1 MADKNTDALRKVA
14 LTTGEFSKNF
24 LTTVA
29 GDTSSNLVVSPLSAQ
44 VALAMAA
51 YGAGGKTATQMR
63 KSLLLPEDNQ
73 LGQSGYKSLIER
85 LNGVKE
91 VELRIANKIYPA
103 KQFVIKSAYKEL
115 TARKFLSRCEELDFH
130 NSEAAA
136 RTINSWCEQQTNNR
150 IKDVIARGSLHPNT
164 ALVLVNAA
172 YFKGSW
178 AKRFDPSLTADR
190 PFHLND
196 KTSKIVPTMFLKHT
210 FRFGH
215 LPEVNARFIE
225 LPYRGNELSMVIIL
239 PKEVNGLK
247 AVRDNLHKVNLAA
260 RLKRTGPS
268 HVELSL
274 PKFKIETTLNLEQSL
289 KILGMTDMF
298 QDGADFSG
306 IADSGLKIS
315 KVVQKTFIEVNEEGS
330 EAAAATVIVAMPISL
345 DAQPPPPE
353 RFIVDRPVYYAIYH
367 RDLEVT
373 LFNGFLHQPSV
384 S

>member
-1 MADKNTDALRKVA
+1 MADQNTESLRIVA
-14 LTTGEFSKNF
+14 LTTGEFSNIF
-24 LTTVA
+24 LKTVA
-29 GDTSSNLVVSPLSAQ
+29 NETSSNLITSPFSAQ

-51 YGAGGKTATQMR
+51 YGAGGRTATQMR

-73 LGQSGYKSLIER
+73 LGKSGYKSLIER
-85 LNGVKE
+85 LNGVKG
-91 VELRIANKIYPA
+91 VELSIANKIYLA
-103 KQFVIKSAYKEL
+103 KQFEIKSAYKEL
-115 TARKFLSRCEELDFH
+115 TARTFLSRCEEVDFH
-130 NSEAAA
+130 NPDAAA

-150 IKDVIARGSLHPNT
+150 IKNVIAKGSLHPNT
-164 ALVLVNAA
+164 ALALVNVA

-178 AKRFDPSLTADR
+178 AKRFDPSLTTDR
-190 PFHLND
+190 LFHVD
-196 KTSKIVPTMFLKHT
+196 AKATKSVPTMFLKHT
-210 FRFGH
+210 FRVGH

-225 LPYRGNELSMVIIL
+225 LPYQGNELSMVIIL

-247 AVRDNLHKVNLAA
+247 AVLDNLHKVNLAT

-274 PKFKIETTLNLEQSL
+274 PKFKIESTLNLEKSL

-306 IADSGLKIS
+306 ITDSGLKIT
-315 KVVQKTFIEVNEEGS
+315 KVIQKSFIEVNEEGS

-373 LFNGFLHQPSV
+373 LFNGCLHQPSV